1 VTPEPLRR
9 PNKKTQK
16 QLDEEE
22 AANKAKAAALRR
34 ARAKRWNW
42 IFFWR
47 GKNMRKKLNK
57 KGECAAVLRF
67 FMSMRSWCGK
77 VFVFTSCLFWSFI
90 ADALLLI
97 RIGTLLLHTYAH
109 HVFVPQARW

>member
-1 VTPEPLRR
+1 MTPEPLRR

-22 AANKAKAAALRR
+22 AALKAKAAALRR

-57 KGECAAVLRF
+57 KGKC
-67 FMSMRSWCGK
+67 
-77 VFVFTSCLFWSFI
+77 
-90 ADALLLI
+90 ALLLVSNFSV
-97 RIGTLLLHTYAH
+97 RWLVCSGHRLYPATSQLSLPQVVLLFPSFLMDLI
-109 HVFVPQARW
+109 FL

>member
-1 VTPEPLRR
+1 MTPEPLRR

-22 AANKAKAAALRR
+22 AALKAKAAALRR

-57 KGECAAVLRF
+57 KGKR
-67 FMSMRSWCGK
+67 
-77 VFVFTSCLFWSFI
+77 
-90 ADALLLI
+90 ALLLLVSYFFSAVVGVVI
-97 RIGTLLLHTYAH
+97 YLSISNHPSFIPSHMVLLLPSFL
-109 HVFVPQARW
+109 VDLILL